1 MNLKLKRMRELARY
15 TVTVTKEQGFG
26 AMLRRAA
33 GFVKRRF
40 FGKKARYLPAKKVL
54 EAQRAEAAG
63 RAAQKPLISI
73 LTPLY
78 NTPEDFLRAFLDS
91 FAAQT

>member
-54 EAQRAEAAG
+54 EAQRAGKRPMEAG
-63 RAAQKPLISI
+63 EI
-73 LTPLY
+73 LRGLTLPA
-78 NTPEDFLRAFLDS
+78 RLD
-91 FAAQT
+91 

>member
-33 GFVKRRF
+33 G
-40 FGKKARYLPAKKVL
+40 G
-54 EAQRAEAAG
+54 G
-63 RAAQKPLISI
+63 
-73 LTPLY
+73 
-78 NTPEDFLRAFLDS
+78 
-91 FAAQT
+91 